1 MTVVHWLVP
10 ICAFLVAA
18 PMYYGGMAIRIE
30 GGGGGRQTA
39 GLLVSFGIY
48 LAAAVFLEGLLEGI
62 MAAFFAVTV
71 STVVAL
77 LLVPVISRVGFRV
90 FGVKI
95 VRPPTEEREAH
106 AH

>member
-1 MTVVHWLVP
+1 MNVVHWLVP
-10 ICAFLVAA
+10 ISAFLVAA

-30 GGGGGRQTA
+30 GGGGVRQTG
-39 GLLVSFGIY
+39 GLLVSFAVY
-48 LAAAVFLEGLLEGI
+48 LAGAVLLQGFLEGV
-62 MAAFFAVTV
+62 MAAFFAVVV

-77 LLVPVISRVGFRV
+77 LLVPLISRLGFLV

-95 VRPPTEEREAH
+95 VRAPAGEAG

>member
-1 MTVVHWLVP
+1 MNVVHWLVP

-30 GGGGGRQTA
+30 GGGGVRQTG
-39 GLLVSFGIY
+39 GLLVSFALY
-48 LAAAVFLEGLLEGI
+48 LAAALLLQGLLEGM
-62 MAAFFAVTV
+62 MAAFFAVLV
-71 STVVAL
+71 STIVAL
-77 LLVPVISRVGFRV
+77 LLVPLVSRVGFRV

-95 VRPPTEEREAH
+95 ARVPPGRGEAH